1 MNSKYVRLSGLR
13 SSAGPYAVSI
23 VVERASTLYFLSY
36 LGRTFGPAW
45 LGTWS
50 QVALISAL
58 LVPILTLQAAQSFIK
73 FVPIITSEQSRRR
86 FVLILNAVPQ
96 VLVGIVVLLSWWTQN
111 EVGGA
116 LFPGSPSVNALV
128 MLVLYLWSEVQADL
142 IQSEF
147 RAQQRIALV
156 GVFSIARSITR
167 VGWVIGSVELLGF
180 GLEMSIISYL
190 LAQLVILSILLFR
203 RRKPSEVSAVASVHD
218 APRGSLFVSN
228 LRYVLPL
235 VLISMLGYANSFM
248 DRYAIV
254 PQFGLES
261 LATYSVTYGIV
272 GIVVL
277 FYVVYGYSMYPK
289 MSHAVAAGRQD
300 EVDYLFTFLLVG
312 YLRVL
317 LVACAVWLAFGETIL
332 SAVFGIEAIELLP
345 LGLVQLGIF
354 LSLGC
359 IQIATYV
366 LQLSI
371 PTLRLVAPVGVS
383 AGLTL
388 VLLVSIQDRFGLVG
402 IAFANLIPTVV
413 LSIWYLRTV
422 LSFTSVIRERVL
434 GFSIMGAVIGV
445 GLITVAHLSFPSTVV
460 VGLAVVL
467 AAVFT
472 MHDFTLG
479 RWSIMKNVISI

>member
-1 MNSKYVRLSGLR
+1 MSSKYVRFRGLR
-13 SSAGPYAVSI
+13 SSASPYAVSVI
-23 VVERASTLYFLSY
+23 VERASTLYFLSY
-36 LGRTFGPAW
+36 LGRSFGPAW

-73 FVPIITSEQSRRR
+73 FVPTIASEQSRRR
-86 FVLILNAVPQ
+86 FILLLNAVPQ
-96 VLVGIVVLLSWWTQN
+96 VLVGTVVLLTWWTRN

-116 LFPGSPSVNALV
+116 LFPGSPSVNALL

-147 RAQQRIALV
+147 RAQQRIASV
-156 GVFSIARSITR
+156 GAFSIARSVTR
-167 VGWVIGSVELLGF
+167 IGCVIGSVELLGL
-180 GLEMSIISYL
+180 GLELSIISYL

-203 RRKPSEVSAVASVHD
+203 RRKPRDLSVAVLVHD
-218 APRGSLFVSN
+218 APKGSLFFMN
-228 LRYVLPL
+228 LRYALPL
-235 VLISMLGYANSFM
+235 VLISVMSYANSFM

-277 FYVVYGYSMYPK
+277 FCTVYGYSMFPK
-289 MSHAVAAGRQD
+289 FSHAIAAGRQD

-317 LVACAVWLAFGETIL
+317 LAACALWIAFGEKVL
-332 SAVFGIEAIELLP
+332 SVVFGVKASELLA
-345 LGLVQLGIF
+345 LGLVQLGVVF
-354 LSLGC
+354 SLGC

-371 PTLRLVAPVGVS
+371 PTLRLVAPVAVS
-383 AGLTL
+383 AGLTF
-388 VLLVSIQDRFGLVG
+388 VLLVTIQDQFGLVG
-402 IAFANLIPTVV
+402 IAFANLVPTML
-413 LSIWYLRTV
+413 LSGWYLHTA
-422 LSFTSVIRERVL
+422 LSFSSVIRERVL
-434 GFSIMGAVIGV
+434 GFSIMGAVMGV
-445 GLITVAHLSFPSTVV
+445 GLLAIAHVSLPSAVV
-460 VGLAVVL
+460 VGLAVVFVG
-467 AAVFT
+467 VFT
-472 MHDFTLG
+472 MHDFRLG
-479 RWSIMKNVISI
+479 KWSIVKNVISI